1 MDNKLEDAF
10 ALRWPAWFKGLNQSP
25 MQSNLAFGFECGD
38 GWRDLL
44 WDLCCDIQNLNPPP
58 DFEVTQVKEK
68 FGGLRFY
75 ISGGTCEINDR
86 ISRAEN
92 ASYDVCERCGSR
104 GGVTLNESGWL
115 STRCA
120 KCREGKG

>member
-10 ALRWPAWFKGLNQSP
+10 AQRWPTWFKGLYKSP
-25 MQSNLAFGFECGD
+25 IDSCLAFGFECGD

-58 DFEVTQVKEK
+58 DFEVHQVKEK

-75 ISGGTCEINDR
+75 ASGGTHEILDR
-86 ISRAEN
+86 IHRAEN
-92 ASYDVCERCGSR
+92 GSYDICERCGSR
-104 GGVTLNESGWL
+104 EGVNVSESGWIT
-115 STRCA
+115 TRCA
-120 KCREGKG
+120 KCREGK